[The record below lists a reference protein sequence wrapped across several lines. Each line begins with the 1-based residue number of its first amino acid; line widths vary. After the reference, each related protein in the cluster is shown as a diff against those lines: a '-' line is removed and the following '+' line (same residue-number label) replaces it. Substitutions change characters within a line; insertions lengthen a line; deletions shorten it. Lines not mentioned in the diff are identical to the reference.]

1 MILAVLLASVFAAAA
16 PGDVAILPFDAV
28 PGVASRDLDVLE
40 RGLAIAL
47 RRRTSRPAV
56 RGDALE
62 ERLAVGKRER
72 LKEARAALEEGYTM
86 LAEGDPDIGLV
97 FFEEAIAA
105 HEDVTS
111 MIARRNELA
120 DAHYALAKSL
130 TAMGRITDA
139 QPHLESALRMVPD
152 YLEARGEVPT
162 EVMLAAVRSVE
173 RELAQKRPR
182 RLSYAGALSLRSEL
196 SVDHIIHGVI
206 GRSDT
211 FVLHV
216 YPRRGDLVSIPHQL
230 PAKVP
235 PLGDTW
241 YDDVAKD
248 VWTILESKTIP

>member
-1 MILAVLLASVFAAAA
+1 MMIGALIASVLASAA

-47 RRRTSRPAV
+47 RRRTSRLAV
-56 RGDALE
+56 RGEALE
-62 ERLAVGKRER
+62 DRLAAGKRER

-130 TAMGRITDA
+130 TAMGRPQSA
-139 QPHLESALRMVPD
+139 QTHLESALRMVPD
-152 YLEARGEVPT
+152 YLEARDEVPS
-162 EVMLAAVRSVE
+162 EAMLTAVRTVE

-182 RLSYAGALSLRSEL
+182 RLSYACLLYTSPSPRDRTRSRMP
-196 SVDHIIHGVI
+196 S
-206 GRSDT
+206 S
-211 FVLHV
+211 
-216 YPRRGDLVSIPHQL
+216 
-230 PAKVP
+230 A
-235 PLGDTW
+235 
-241 YDDVAKD
+241 
-248 VWTILESKTIP
+248 